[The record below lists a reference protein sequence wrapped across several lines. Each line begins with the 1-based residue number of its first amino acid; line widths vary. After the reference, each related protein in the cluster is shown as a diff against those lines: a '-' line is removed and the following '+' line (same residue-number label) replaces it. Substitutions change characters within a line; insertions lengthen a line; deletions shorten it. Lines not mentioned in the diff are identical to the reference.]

1 MDIVVDT
8 SVIIAVI
15 ANEPEKDRLIQ
26 QTIGANLLAPPPV
39 IGRLKKN
46 AFSAM
51 QRRGRI
57 TLSQAQDAIQAYR
70 EIPVR
75 FVDVDLM
82 QAVGLADLLGIYAY
96 DAYIIACALNQR
108 CAIMS
113 LDRGLV
119 TAAKSAG
126 ADVLEVSR

>member
-26 QTIGANLLAPPPV
+26 QTTGVDLLAPPSCHWE
-39 IGRLKKN
+39 IGN

-51 QRRGRI
+51 LRRGRI
-57 TLSQAQDAIQAYR
+57 TLEQAQDAIQAYQ

-75 FVDVDLM
+75 FVDVDLGE
-82 QAVGLADLLGIYAY
+82 AVGLAERLGIYAY

-108 CAIMS
+108 CSIIS

-119 TAAKSAG
+119 TAARAAG
-126 ADVLEVSR
+126 VDVLEIRS